1 MSRSAD
7 RGGPQAASVTVLAD
21 DLTGANA
28 TGALF
33 ARMGLRTRTI
43 TGSAAAREP
52 SGGGGDAE
60 VTVVTTGTRTM
71 PAPEAAGVVTDL
83 LRSVPALARSRVLAK
98 RVDTTLR
105 GPVAAELDALLAGRR
120 AAVTDPGRRVV
131 AVAVPAYPSAG
142 RTTVGGIHL
151 LHGVPLAESS
161 AGRDPLTPVR
171 SSRVAELVTA
181 GTRLGA
187 VELHQDVLRSGAE
200 EASAAIARA
209 LAGGDV
215 VVLDAE
221 TEGDL
226 ARLATAVARAG
237 QEAGVDV
244 VPVDSGPFAAAYCG
258 ALGLR
263 PQRYDAPVLLVVGS
277 TAEPTARQVEHA
289 AESLDVRV
297 VEVDPERDLGDL
309 GADDLVQT
317 TLAHLAGDGR
327 DICWRVT
334 PPQGGLDPGL
344 AAKVPH
350 ALATRTREVLDR
362 AGVGGV
368 FACGG
373 EVAAALLEALDV
385 HSLEIEGEVQPLV
398 VTGRVHG
405 GSWDRLPIIT
415 KGGMVGDDR
424 AVTAAIGRLH
434 EMHEE
439 VLGTAEDRPE
449 TRP

>member
-1 MSRSAD
+1 V
-7 RGGPQAASVTVLAD
+7 PAAVTVLAD

-43 TGSAAAREP
+43 TGSAAVRET
-52 SGGGGDAE
+52 SGGGDAE

-83 LRSVPALARSRVLAK
+83 LRSAPALARSRVLAK

-120 AAVTDPGRRVV
+120 AALADPDRPVV

-181 GTRLGA
+181 GTGLRA
-187 VELHQDVLRSGAE
+187 VELHQDVLRSGADG
-200 EASAAIARA
+200 ASAAIARA

-289 AESLDVRV
+289 VESLDIRV
-297 VEVDPERDLGDL
+297 VEVDPERDLD
-309 GADDLVQT
+309 ADDLVRT
-317 TLAHLAGDGR
+317 TLAHLDGDGR
-327 DICWRVT
+327 DICWRVA

-405 GSWDRLPIIT
+405 GRWDRLPVIT

-449 TRP
+449 RPPTPEPAQTRRQT